1 MTYYSWWTASR
12 LGRSSCCKHTHKTT
26 PRIRGIRS
34 TCLPCPN
41 RLTKSH
47 PLTISA
53 ASHCTQGFTRS
64 HASLPHSKP
73 QLGVVGG
80 GGRSEVT
87 VSQPVTQIAV
97 TWNGTKNVSNTPAHI
112 YFQNPPPTLHITKM
126 RGGGGA
132 GGGGGCVCV
141 EGGEITG
148 LQRQLQLIRNVR
160 GLSQECRQGN
170 HTIYGNRGRTN
181 FYQWAERAWEWLNMQ
196 RLISHPWRCMACVS

>member
-12 LGRSSCCKHTHKTT
+12 LGRSSRCKHTHKTI
-26 PRIRGIRS
+26 PRIRGIVLCV
-34 TCLPCPN
+34 CLQVYE
-41 RLTKSH
+41 R
-47 PLTISA
+47 
-53 ASHCTQGFTRS
+53 
-64 HASLPHSKP
+64 
-73 QLGVVGG
+73 VY
-80 GGRSEVT
+80 
-87 VSQPVTQIAV
+87 
-97 TWNGTKNVSNTPAHI
+97 WKNVSNTPAHI
-112 YFQNPPPTLHITKM
+112 YFQNPPPTPPLPALHITKM

-141 EGGEITG
+141 CVGGWITG